1 MTITTATTLLLFTPL
16 LQGAGTL
23 EAPTPD
29 GAAQQARWTA
39 PDGIVLDDAGAAAEQ
54 RTMRGKRNQIVET
67 LWVETEFDSDGD
79 GRLDRMHV
87 DVTRPRATETDGL
100 KVAAVYE
107 TSPYFWGFA
116 GGGMEYFWDARQELG
131 ADPPERTPAPEV
143 ERQSMRDRASS
154 SLVRTFVPRGFAV
167 VHSASP
173 GTGYSQGCPTVGGS
187 NEALAPKA
195 VVDWLNGRAKGYTA
209 AVGGEPVVADWC
221 TGKVGMMGTSYNGT
235 LPIAAASTGVEGLE
249 TIVPVAPNTSYYH
262 YYRSNGLVRHPGGYM
277 GEDIDVL
284 YDFINSGD
292 PERRGWCNENVRDA
306 VLVANLDRKTGDM
319 SEWWAARDYSK
330 QLGNVKASVLMA
342 HGFNDW
348 NVMPGHSFRV
358 REVVKS
364 MGLPTICYYHQ
375 GGHGGDPPKELLV
388 RWMTRFLYGVENG

>member
-1 MTITTATTLLLFTPL
+1 SIPPPAKP
-16 LQGAGTL
+16 Q
-23 EAPTPD
+23 
-29 GAAQQARWTA
+29 
-39 PDGIVLDDAGAAAEQ
+39 
-54 RTMRGKRNQIVET
+54 K
-67 LWVETEFDSDGD
+67 
-79 GRLDRMHV
+79 
-87 DVTRPRATETDGL
+87 
-100 KVAAVYE
+100 Y
-107 TSPYFWGFA
+107 
-116 GGGMEYFWDARQELG
+116 GMEYFWDARQELG

-364 MGLPTICYYHQ
+364 MGLPTTCYYHQ

-388 RWMTRFLYGVENG
+388 RWMTRFLYGVENGVEDGPRAYIVREGDKRSEPTAYPEFPHPDAETVTLRPSGDGLAVGALGEAAGTGVQTLVDDASVTRADMAKAAKSEHRLLF